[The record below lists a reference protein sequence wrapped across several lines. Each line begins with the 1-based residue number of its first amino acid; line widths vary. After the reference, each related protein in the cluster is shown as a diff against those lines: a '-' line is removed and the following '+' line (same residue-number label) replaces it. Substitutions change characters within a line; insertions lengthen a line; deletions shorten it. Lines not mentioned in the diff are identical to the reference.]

1 MFSSAPKL
9 RGPIPMKKLRLFA
22 AAVALLGFAG
32 WLSLRKPHSP
42 TDDLPGVAFAAFQ
55 ISATSPAAG
64 QSLAAAAA
72 CWPGVRAAT
81 YNPASDVLAVIFT
94 EKTDAPSLQSKL
106 SEQAK
111 HPVPLKNF
119 EAPDG
124 PKCPVPASAIA
135 AAPSFLLGVGM
146 AAAGLWLLT
155 FWPVPRKPQPLQQT
169 DFQKFKTVSFTKIT
183 N

>member
-1 MFSSAPKL
+1 MFSSVPKL
-9 RGPIPMKKLRLFA
+9 RGPISMKKLRLFA
-22 AAVALLGFAG
+22 AAAAMLGFAG

-42 TDDLPGVAFAAFQ
+42 TDELPGVAFAAFQ

-64 QSLAAAAA
+64 QSLAATAA

-81 YNPASDVLAVIFT
+81 YNPTSDVLAVIFT

-111 HPVPLKNF
+111 HPVLAKNF
-119 EAPDG
+119 EAPAG
-124 PKCPVPASAIA
+124 PKCPVPVSAIA

-155 FWPVPRKPQPLQQT
+155 FWPVLRKPQPLQQT